1 LIGGTNCVGSWLV
14 TAPYVHGE
22 ALESLG
28 TAIRTAI
35 NAKSGDLDLHD
46 IIKIKAEN
54 KVNPRQE
61 KLNSVLIIHHGNII
75 IK

>member
-1 LIGGTNCVGSWLV
+1 MIGGTNCVGSWLV
-14 TAPYVHGE
+14 TVPYVHGE

-28 TAIRTAI
+28 PAMRAAI
-35 NAKSGDLDLHD
+35 NTKSGDLDLLD